1 MSIRPE
7 LKPDTDAVAFSDH
20 YWLRKEL
27 VVFCRS
33 NGLSTAGSKQDLT
46 DRIAAMLTGTPQPLV
61 QRRPSRK
68 NMPVVFTRETPI
80 GPGWRCSQA
89 LRAFISAEIGRP
101 FRFDRFMRKQIK
113 VGDGTSL
120 GAAIDAWRKQEGR
133 SYEIEPQFQ
142 YNRFTREYREHVPK
156 APHSEIVAAWRRYRE
171 MPSSQR
177 LTVEQMAREHGES
190 S

>member
-1 MSIRPE
+1 MSTRPE
-7 LKPDTDAVAFSDH
+7 LTPHTDEVVFFDH

-46 DRIAAMLTGTPQPLV
+46 DRIAAMLTGRPQPSV
-61 QRRPSRK
+61 RRRSSRK
-68 NMPVVFTRETPI
+68 AMPIVFTRETPV

-101 FRFDRFMRKQIK
+101 FRFDRFMRKQIGA
-113 VGDGTSL
+113 GDGTSL
-120 GAAIDAWRKQEGR
+120 GAAIDAWRKQEGQG
-133 SYEIEPQFQ
+133 YEIEPQFQ
-142 YNRFTREYREHVPK
+142 YNRFTSQYREIVPK
-156 APHSEIVAAWRRYRE
+156 ASHSEIVAAWWRYRD

-177 LTVEQMAREHGES
+177 PPVEQMAREHAAS
-190 S
+190 L